1 MASTQNSALKIRL
14 LNGPCAH
21 QEVILPEGTVTLGNT
36 RDSDFI
42 ISDPDKSEQ
51 KIPEEEQKEEPE
63 GEQEEEKEPAKPEEK
78 EGEKKEPSKSGKLKF
93 ELLVDG
99 NTVTLQTKPEEPLK
113 ILINGEPAKPTD
125 DKLVLP
131 KNVIISINEID
142 FVLGDEKSDLS
153 KVKLK
158 QTKIEN
164 LILQLTNTLK
174 TNKKMVIYAGAGFV
188 LTVVVLFLVIKFVVL
203 KSNLAPQKITKEEA
217 INRQHAMVA
226 TLLTKKNMQDIKI
239 QWREDNSLL
248 LSGYVRSSELKNKFL
263 DKLNNAK
270 INYEDNILDMESIA
284 NLAKIL
290 IQEKGYKEAD
300 VVPDE
305 RSGFIIIKGKIIGN
319 TQWDAV
325 SKQLV
330 KGVNG
335 LKGWRIVTTKTNFTE
350 ELLILLASRDLSGR
364 LAVVD
369 RGNTTFITGQLNQ
382 EDTDV
387 LNQLI
392 EEVKEKN
399 RSEQQVIYQNIPYSD
414 SLYPEFIPSPLVS
427 FGGDNDSAYFI
438 LEDGTRCDNGTILP
452 SGYVVTSIGKDGIT
466 LEKSGDIAHFPVFT

>member
-1 MASTQNSALKIRL
+1 MLTKKLSCPRELLHLETPGIAILLSAILISQNKKYQR
-14 LNGPCAH
+14 
-21 QEVILPEGTVTLGNT
+21 
-36 RDSDFI
+36 
-42 ISDPDKSEQ
+42 KSKKNRKNRKKKGKGRKRGRKRE
-51 KIPEEEQKEEPE
+51 
-63 GEQEEEKEPAKPEEK
+63 
-78 EGEKKEPSKSGKLKF
+78 EGEKKEPSESGKLKF

-142 FVLGDEKSDLS
+142 FVLGGEKSDLS

-158 QTKIEN
+158 QTKTEN
-164 LILQLTNTLK
+164 LIFQLKNILR
-174 TNKKMVIYAGAGFV
+174 TNKKMVIYAGTGFV
-188 LTVVVLFLVIKFVVL
+188 LTIVVLFLVVKLVFFRL
-203 KSNLAPQKITKEEA
+203 NQAPQKITKEEA
-217 INRQHAMVA
+217 INGQHAMVA

-239 QWREDNSLL
+239 QWREYNSLL
-248 LSGYVRSSELKNKFL
+248 LSGYVHSPEIKNKFL
-263 DKLNNAK
+263 DKLNSAK

-290 IQEKGYKEAD
+290 IQGKGYKEAD

-305 RSGFIIIKGKIIGN
+305 RSGFVIIKGKIIGN

-330 KGVNG
+330 KDVNG

-350 ELLILLASRDLSGR
+350 ELLVLLASRDLSR
-364 LAVVD
+364 HLAVVD

-427 FGGDNDSAYFI
+427 FGGDNNSAYFI

-466 LEKSGDIAHFPVFT
+466 LEKNGDIAHFPVFT

>member
-51 KIPEEEQKEEPE
+51 KIPEEEQKEPE
-63 GEQEEEKEPAKPEEK
+63 KPEEKGEEK
-78 EGEKKEPSKSGKLKF
+78 EGEKKEPSESGKLKF

-142 FVLGDEKSDLS
+142 FVLGGEKSDLS

-158 QTKIEN
+158 QTKTEN
-164 LILQLTNTLK
+164 LIFQLKNILR

-226 TLLTKKNMQDIKI
+226 TLLTKKTC
-239 QWREDNSLL
+239 R
-248 LSGYVRSSELKNKFL
+248 
-263 DKLNNAK
+263 
-270 INYEDNILDMESIA
+270 
-284 NLAKIL
+284 
-290 IQEKGYKEAD
+290 
-300 VVPDE
+300 
-305 RSGFIIIKGKIIGN
+305 
-319 TQWDAV
+319 T
-325 SKQLV
+325 
-330 KGVNG
+330 
-335 LKGWRIVTTKTNFTE
+335 
-350 ELLILLASRDLSGR
+350 
-364 LAVVD
+364 
-369 RGNTTFITGQLNQ
+369 
-382 EDTDV
+382 
-387 LNQLI
+387 
-392 EEVKEKN
+392 
-399 RSEQQVIYQNIPYSD
+399 
-414 SLYPEFIPSPLVS
+414 
-427 FGGDNDSAYFI
+427 
-438 LEDGTRCDNGTILP
+438 
-452 SGYVVTSIGKDGIT
+452 
-466 LEKSGDIAHFPVFT
+466 

>member
-51 KIPEEEQKEEPE
+51 KIPE
-63 GEQEEEKEPAKPEEK
+63 GEQKEPAKPKGKQEEKGEEK
-78 EGEKKEPSKSGKLKF
+78 EGEKKELSESGKLKF

-125 DKLVLP
+125 DKLFLP

-142 FVLGDEKSDLS
+142 FVLGGEKSNLS

-158 QTKIEN
+158 QTKTEN
-164 LILQLTNTLK
+164 LIFQLKNTLR
-174 TNKKMVIYAGAGFV
+174 TNKKMVIYAGTGFV
-188 LTVVVLFLVIKFVVL
+188 LTIVVLFLIVKPVFFR
-203 KSNLAPQKITKEEA
+203 SNQAPQKISKKEA
-217 INRQHAMVA
+217 IKRQHAMVA
-226 TLLTKKNMQDIKI
+226 TLLTKKNMRDIKI

-248 LSGYVRSSELKNKFL
+248 LSGYVHSPKIKNKFL

-284 NLAKIL
+284 NLAKML
-290 IQEKGYKEAD
+290 IQGKGYKEAN
-300 VVPDE
+300 VVPDG
-305 RSGFIIIKGKIIGN
+305 RNGFVIIKGKIIGN

-330 KGVNG
+330 KDVNG

-350 ELLILLASRDLSGR
+350 ELLVLLASRDLSR
-364 LAVVD
+364 HLAVVD

-427 FGGDNDSAYFI
+427 FGGDNNSAYFI

-466 LEKSGDIAHFPVFT
+466 LEKNGDIAHFPVFT